1 MVPSSDQIPFVVT
14 LSQTGDVNQADQSF
28 IQNRPVTFNVGVHD
42 PSQYLSGSD
51 MTFTWDFGDNSGT
64 LISRQ
69 PSVTHTY
76 LSTGTFRPQF
86 VLMAA
91 IPNGCVPNPTAGGA
105 VSAGEFNTGI
115 VLVVL
120 YLYKTGATGLTHP
133 EIRLLLLYITVKI
146 NLWSILV

>member
-1 MVPSSDQIPFVVT
+1 MT

-51 MTFTWDFGDNSGT
+51 ITFTWDFGDNSGT

-76 LSTGTFRPQF
+76 LSIGSFRPQLM
-86 VLMAA
+86 LMAA
-91 IPNGCVPNPTAGGA
+91 IPNGCFPNPTAGGDIT
-105 VSAGEFNTGI
+105 AGGYNTGI
-115 VLVVL
+115 LVLL
-120 YLYKTGATGLTHP
+120 YLNKCRATGRMYL
-133 EIRLLLLYITVKI
+133 EIMILLL
-146 NLWSILV
+146 